1 MKVVNRNRIL
11 LYFFIFI
18 FGFFVIYNGL
28 IHVCYRGSIIEGIT
42 NKNSNNDNKGN
53 NNDNNN
59 NNNNNNN
66 ESNEDKELKSM
77 INNMN
82 NFISKNVEPKINKVL
97 EKIKKTTDEINSGTE
112 DKAKNDTNTFAKE
125 NKDLTKQ
132 SSQKN
137 VPPFSD
143 SQIKNVI

>member
-1 MKVVNRNRIL
+1 
-11 LYFFIFI
+11 
-18 FGFFVIYNGL
+18 
-28 IHVCYRGSIIEGIT
+28 
-42 NKNSNNDNKGN
+42 
-53 NNDNNN
+53 
-59 NNNNNNN
+59 
-66 ESNEDKELKSM
+66 
-77 INNMN
+77 MN

-97 EKIKKTTDEINSGTE
+97 EKIKKTTDEINSGIE
-112 DKAKNDTNTFAKE
+112 DKAKNDTNTFSKE

>member
-1 MKVVNRNRIL
+1 MKVVNRNKIL

-18 FGFFVIYNGL
+18 FGFFVIYSSL
-28 IHVCYRGSIIEGIT
+28 MHICYRRSIIEGIT
-42 NKNSNNDNKGN
+42 NKNRNNDNKS
-53 NNDNNN
+53 
-59 NNNNNNN
+59 NNNNNN
-66 ESNEDKELKSM
+66 ESNEDKEVKSM

-112 DKAKNDTNTFAKE
+112 DKAKNDTNTFSKK

>member
-1 MKVVNRNRIL
+1 MKVVNRNKIL

-18 FGFFVIYNGL
+18 FSFFVIYSGI
-28 IHVCYRGSIIEGIT
+28 IHICYKRSIIEGIT
-42 NKNSNNDNKGN
+42 NKNSNTDNKSN
-53 NNDNNN
+53 NSNI
-59 NNNNNNN
+59 

-82 NFISKNVEPKINKVL
+82 NFITKNVEPKINKVL
-97 EKIKKTTDEINSGTE
+97 EKIKKTSSEINSGTE
-112 DKAKNDTNTFAKE
+112 DKAKNDTKTFSNE

-137 VPPFSD
+137 VPPFSN
-143 SQIKNVI
+143 SEIKNVV

>member
-1 MKVVNRNRIL
+1 MKVVNRNKII

-28 IHVCYRGSIIEGIT
+28 IHICYKGSIIEGIT
-42 NKNSNNDNKGN
+42 NKNSNNNNKS
-53 NNDNNN
+53 NNN
-59 NNNNNNN
+59 NNNKSNNN

-112 DKAKNDTNTFAKE
+112 EKAKNDTNTFSKE

>member
-1 MKVVNRNRIL
+1 MKVVNRNKIL

-28 IHVCYRGSIIEGIT
+28 IHVCYRGSIIELIT
-42 NKNSNNDNKGN
+42 NKNRNNDNKS
-53 NNDNNN
+53 NN

-112 DKAKNDTNTFAKE
+112 EKAKNDTNTFSKE